1 MFTSLFPAFIQWPFW
16 SFCWPESSPHDLFER
31 GFVQKGL
38 WKWISCLHKY
48 CSLHYSE
55 LPIWKESE
63 IQGLGILCAIDLL
76 KHLEE
81 EAEALEG
88 GRMWVLYEDGGYVS
102 SLMFWNSSQVCSES
116 FGNRWVCGRVGGERW
131 LRQSWN
137 DRLVE
142 ASLTQ
147 ESKPSIWAGYFNRL
161 KFSYTVFSKFLWS
174 RSASKTLVH
183 HSSTSFLLQ
192 ERNVTT
198 MQENFAFLI
207 FSSASAA
214 LVPLSYS
221 SNPRISRGP
230 CTWRP
235 HQLLTLVSF
244 FQRRRGRWVAMEP

>member
-1 MFTSLFPAFIQWPFW
+1 MRA
-16 SFCWPESSPHDLFER
+16 
-31 GFVQKGL
+31 L
-38 WKWISCLHKY
+38 WC
-48 CSLHYSE
+48 
-55 LPIWKESE
+55 SE
-63 IQGLGILCAIDLL
+63 IVHRCALRVLGTDGCVVGL
-76 KHLEE
+76 
-81 EAEALEG
+81 
-88 GRMWVLYEDGGYVS
+88 
-102 SLMFWNSSQVCSES
+102 
-116 FGNRWVCGRVGGERW
+116 GGERW

-174 RSASKTLVH
+174 RSASITLTH
-183 HSSTSFLLQ
+183 YSSTSFLLQ

-198 MQENFAFLI
+198 KQENFAFLI